1 VTFGYGSDATFFTG
15 TAFDASNY
23 LILQNNTDSYGR
35 VGLFINAKT
44 FNGANTPSTNDGWSM
59 DPRSGIRFRAWLS
72 GDSNYD
78 TKFVIQHLLVNA
90 TNAVG
95 DLGIFA
101 KGYSSTLPAFV
112 LAGGGN
118 VGIGTTSPT
127 NGTLQ
132 VYNASGNTL
141 SLQKSG
147 GAAALMMGSETTNF
161 ALIESIVNGGMRFYT
176 GNGTQTEKVRVQVD
190 GNVGIGTSSPAQKLH
205 VVGAVYGTTYGQ
217 FGTAVASGTN
227 ANFAVF
233 GSNSAAVGV
242 KLVLDSDVNRNDLV
256 VATTGN
262 IGIGTSTPGAK
273 LNTYASGSNLSV
285 FKVDGGNGTLFEV
298 TDQLSGSLFS
308 VNDVSGL
315 PLLEV
320 FSNNRI
326 VAGKY
331 GSNALVIS
339 GSSVGIGT
347 TTPAYKLQ
355 VNGSFGAT
363 TKSFVIDH
371 PTKEGKKLVYG
382 SLESPYHG
390 IRLTGRN
397 MLIDGECKVQLPD
410 YIYKLARPESVNIQ
424 ITPIKCGKVI
434 YVDEISVEN
443 NYFVVKYD
451 KSLLESYKNY
461 EFFWDF
467 TATRSDVEQLVV
479 EQ

>member
-1 VTFGYGSDATFFTG
+1 MVINTNGNVGIGTTGPVFKLDVNGTSGFRDTMAFGPSIGLISWGSMGGGTG
-15 TAFDASNY
+15 F
-23 LILQNNTDSYGR
+23 
-35 VGLFINAKT
+35 
-44 FNGANTPSTNDGWSM
+44 
-59 DPRSGIRFRAWLS
+59 GIRGESGRALS
-72 GDSNYD
+72 LGSNGSWDYL
-78 TKFVIQHLLVNA
+78 VIN
-90 TNAVG
+90 T
-95 DLGIFA
+95 
-101 KGYSSTLPAFV
+101 S
-112 LAGGGN
+112 GN
-118 VGIGTTSPT
+118 VGIGTTSPI
-127 NGTLQ
+127 
-132 VYNASGNTL
+132 S
-141 SLQKSG
+141 
-147 GAAALMMGSETTNF
+147 
-161 ALIESIVNGGMRFYT
+161 
-176 GNGTQTEKVRVQVD
+176 
-190 GNVGIGTSSPAQKLH
+190 
-205 VVGAVYGTTYGQ
+205 
-217 FGTAVASGTN
+217 
-227 ANFAVF
+227 
-233 GSNSAAVGV
+233 
-242 KLVLDSDVNRNDLV
+242 
-256 VATTGN
+256 
-262 IGIGTSTPGAK
+262 K

-434 YVDEISVEN
+434 YVDEISVPN

>member
-1 VTFGYGSDATFFTG
+1 
-15 TAFDASNY
+15 
-23 LILQNNTDSYGR
+23 
-35 VGLFINAKT
+35 
-44 FNGANTPSTNDGWSM
+44 
-59 DPRSGIRFRAWLS
+59 
-72 GDSNYD
+72 
-78 TKFVIQHLLVNA
+78 
-90 TNAVG
+90 
-95 DLGIFA
+95 
-101 KGYSSTLPAFV
+101 
-112 LAGGGN
+112 
-118 VGIGTTSPT
+118 
-127 NGTLQ
+127 
-132 VYNASGNTL
+132 
-141 SLQKSG
+141 
-147 GAAALMMGSETTNF
+147 
-161 ALIESIVNGGMRFYT
+161 
-176 GNGTQTEKVRVQVD
+176 VQVD

>member
-1 VTFGYGSDATFFTG
+1 MRLDGSTTTSVSQFQIKAASDAV
-15 TAFDASNY
+15 
-23 LILQNNTDSYGR
+23 LIMGMLGGSAAGNNFGVSAAGQSY
-35 VGLFINAKT
+35 
-44 FNGANTPSTNDGWSM
+44 
-59 DPRSGIRFRAWLS
+59 
-72 GDSNYD
+72 
-78 TKFVIQHLLVNA
+78 
-90 TNAVG
+90 
-95 DLGIFA
+95 
-101 KGYSSTLPAFV
+101 
-112 LAGGGN
+112 
-118 VGIGTTSPT
+118 IGTTTLGTGHPT
-127 NGTLQ
+127 SL
-132 VYNASGNTL
+132 VIGNV
-141 SLQKSG
+141 SSIPIVF
-147 GAAALMMGSETTNF
+147 STTNT
-161 ALIESIVNGGMRFYT
+161 ERMRILS
-176 GNGTQTEKVRVQVD
+176 G
-190 GNVGIGTSSPAQKLH
+190 GNVGIGTSSPDTKLH
-205 VVGAVYGTTYGQ
+205 VRGYQVYLY
-217 FGTAVASGTN
+217 
-227 ANFAVF
+227 
-233 GSNSAAVGV
+233 
-242 KLVLDSDVNRNDLV
+242 NDLDTNNTYFYV
-256 VATTGN
+256 RNSGAGN
-262 IGIGTSTPGAK
+262 AGIKMKNVDGEWTIIANDRLRFIDDDASLERLSILSDGNVGIGTTAPISK

-371 PTKEGKKLVYG
+371 PTKQGKKLVYG

-467 TATRSDVEQLVV
+467 TATRSDVDELTV

>member
-1 VTFGYGSDATFFTG
+1 
-15 TAFDASNY
+15 
-23 LILQNNTDSYGR
+23 
-35 VGLFINAKT
+35 
-44 FNGANTPSTNDGWSM
+44 
-59 DPRSGIRFRAWLS
+59 
-72 GDSNYD
+72 
-78 TKFVIQHLLVNA
+78 
-90 TNAVG
+90 
-95 DLGIFA
+95 
-101 KGYSSTLPAFV
+101 
-112 LAGGGN
+112 
-118 VGIGTTSPT
+118 
-127 NGTLQ
+127 
-132 VYNASGNTL
+132 
-141 SLQKSG
+141 
-147 GAAALMMGSETTNF
+147 
-161 ALIESIVNGGMRFYT
+161 
-176 GNGTQTEKVRVQVD
+176 VQVD
-190 GNVGIGTSSPAQKLH
+190 GNVGIGTSSPGGKLEVRTNAASTYIFSGTSTSGYTTSFTMDDTASYIGHDSAARSLTLRTNSTDRLSITGGGNIGIGSSSPAYKLDVVGSVYSSNYFSVLTAATYGPSDNSAAMQVFGSTGSGGLTNTIKFVTGGSERARIASDGNVGIGTSNPVQKLH

-347 TTPAYKLQ
+347 ATPAYKLQ

-397 MLIDGECKVQLPD
+397 MLIDGECKVHLPD